1 VLDVYVDGDACPVK
15 DEVYR
20 VAARHDLKVYVVS
33 DGALRAVPRGRVEF
47 VRVRQGWNAAD
58 DWIAERAGA
67 GDIAVTSD
75 IPLADRCL
83 KNGARVIAPN
93 GREFTDDSIGEAMAQ
108 RELMDQLRQMGEVR
122 GGPRPFQPSDRSRF
136 LARFEE
142 VIQAIRRLNEKGHR
156 RSGAPPS
163 NLDDRKD

>member
-1 VLDVYVDGDACPVK
+1 MLDVYVDGDACPVK

-33 DGALRAVPRGRVEF
+33 DGSLRTTAPGRVEF
-47 VRVRQGWNAAD
+47 IRVRQGYNAAD

-93 GREFTDDSIGEAMAQ
+93 GRVWTEDSIGEAMAK
-108 RELMDQLRQMGEVR
+108 RELMDHLRQMGAIT
-122 GGPRPFQPSDRSRF
+122 GGPPPFAPADRSRF
-136 LARFEE
+136 LARLEE
-142 VIQAIRRLNEKGHR
+142 TIQAIRRLRDKQK
-156 RSGAPPS
+156 GAPPK
-163 NLDDRKD
+163 RCP

>member
-1 VLDVYVDGDACPVK
+1 MLDVYVDGDACPVK

-33 DGALRAVPRGRVEF
+33 DGSLRATAPGRVEF
-47 VRVRQGWNAAD
+47 IRVSQGYNAAD

-93 GREFTDDSIGEAMAQ
+93 GRVWTEDSIGEAMAK
-108 RELMDQLRQMGEVR
+108 RELMDHLRQMGAIT
-122 GGPRPFQPSDRSRF
+122 GGPPPFAPADRSRF
-136 LARFEE
+136 LARLEE
-142 VIQAIRRLNEKGHR
+142 TIQAIRRLRDKQK
-156 RSGAPPS
+156 GAPPK
-163 NLDDRKD
+163 RCP

>member
-1 VLDVYVDGDACPVK
+1 VCRLFVDGDACPVK

-33 DGALRAVPRGRVEF
+33 DGPLRAEAEGRVEF
-47 VRVRQGWNAAD
+47 IRVKQGWNAAD

-83 KNGARVIAPN
+83 KNGARVLAPN
-93 GREFTDDSIGEAMAQ
+93 GREFTEDSIGEALAK
-108 RELMDQLRQMGEVR
+108 RELMDHLRQMGAVT
-122 GGPRPFQPSDRSRF
+122 GGPAPFVPADRSRF
-136 LARFEE
+136 LARLEE
-142 VIQAIRRLNEKGHR
+142 VIQGIRRQQQK
-156 RSGAPPS
+156 GAPPK
-163 NLDDRKD
+163 RCP